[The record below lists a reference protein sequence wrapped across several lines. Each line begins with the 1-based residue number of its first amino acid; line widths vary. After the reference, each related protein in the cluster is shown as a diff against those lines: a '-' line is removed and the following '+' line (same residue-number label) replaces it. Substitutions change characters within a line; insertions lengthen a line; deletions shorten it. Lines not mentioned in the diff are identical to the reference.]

1 MTLKIVSLKLVTG
14 KFLRLFLSKSNRD
27 ESKRS
32 KKHKKKRYST
42 HLDSIITLTLG
53 LIAQTLLTVLN
64 PDPGLD
70 RIGNPVENIN
80 QREVVPGVLKN
91 QSTQE
96 AEDLDPNLQG
106 WHPIWQSIIPVESIE
121 AIDLDQGA
129 TGEIMFAEMIRKR
142 IIGIIGIIETIETI
156 ETRISN
162 SSLEIVV

>member
-1 MTLKIVSLKLVTG
+1 MTTKRTTRKIVNQKLVTG

-42 HLDSIITLTLG
+42 YLDSLITLTLG

-64 PDPGLD
+64 PDLGLD
-70 RIGNPVENIN
+70 RIGNPENIN
-80 QREVVPGVLKN
+80 QREVVLGVLKN
-91 QSTQE
+91 QSTRE
-96 AEDLDPNLQG
+96 VEDLDPNLQG
-106 WHPIWQSIIPVESIE
+106 WYPIWQSIIPVESIE

-129 TGEIMFAEMIRKR
+129 TGEIVSAEMIRKR
-142 IIGIIGIIETIETI
+142 ILGILGILGIIETI

-162 SSLEIVV
+162 RN